1 MRSELTSPRGAN
13 QKGRKPVLSQ
23 GAERFFIKNRF
34 FRTCLEMI
42 ISAENPSWPMDVVI
56 DSSEAGLR
64 APSKVRMKPLHA
76 GQSAGLTKGGCP
88 L

>member
-42 ISAENPSWPMDVVI
+42 ISAENPSWPMDVGAL
-56 DSSEAGLR
+56 SEADQR
-64 APSKVRMKPLHA
+64 ALAVVVRRFLIA
-76 GQSAGLTKGGCP
+76 
-88 L
+88 